1 MSGAGIGSDAY
12 RGVVS
17 RDGLIISIF
26 LFLAFEISRNASS
39 SSSSS
44 LRRSITDTNC
54 RANPSRTLT
63 LWFDY
68 RENLVKKILLELNDA
83 LNSSERGK
91 INEDERGMEFI
102 PWKIGS
108 VEIEGRSSYFFFLF
122 YKDFTKPKIVLS
134 RKMIEAF
141 LRYIYEP
148 RKRRKKK
155 EEMHR
160 AMNSP
165 LEPTFFFFNRP
176 SIAKDETHALH
187 GIPAQ
192 AAGASSVCSNER
204 RKGEGRRCR
213 RRRRRRRD
221 KSRGRSHRCTLS
233 N

>member
-54 RANPSRTLT
+54 RANPSRALT

-68 RENLVKKILLELNDA
+68 RKNLVKKILLELNDA

-155 EEMHR
+155 EMHR

-165 LEPTFFFFNRP
+165 LEPTFFFFSIDHPSPKMKHTRYTGFLRRP
-176 SIAKDETHALH
+176 QVHLQFVRTRGGEEMQKKKKKKTRQEPRSFSSMHAL
-187 GIPAQ
+187 
-192 AAGASSVCSNER
+192 
-204 RKGEGRRCR
+204 
-213 RRRRRRRD
+213 
-221 KSRGRSHRCTLS
+221 
-233 N
+233 

>member
-44 LRRSITDTNC
+44 SSLRRSITDTNC
-54 RANPSRTLT
+54 RANPSRALT

-165 LEPTFFFFNRP
+165 LEPTFFFFQ
-176 SIAKDETHALH
+176 STI
-187 GIPAQ
+187 
-192 AAGASSVCSNER
+192 
-204 RKGEGRRCR
+204 
-213 RRRRRRRD
+213 
-221 KSRGRSHRCTLS
+221 HRQR
-233 N
+233 